1 MRALFDT
8 HTFLWFTTELER
20 VSTEA
25 RRIIEDGSNTVFLSV
40 ASAWEIAIKHE
51 KGSLTLPEPAHEFVI
66 NRIFRLRLQPLNIE
80 MGHALRAGSLPSH
93 HRDPFDRLLVAQ
105 SQLEG
110 LPILTSDPRI
120 VAYGVETI
128 W

>member
-1 MRALFDT
+1 VRALFDT
-8 HTFLWFTTELER
+8 HAFLWFTTELER
-20 VSTEA
+20 VSSTA
-25 RRIIEDGSNTVFLSV
+25 RDVIEDGSNYLFLSA

-51 KGSLTLPEPAHEFVI
+51 TGRLKLPEPAHQFVI
-66 NRIFRLRLQPLNIE
+66 NRIFRLSLQPLNIE
-80 MGHALRAGSLPSH
+80 MGHALRAGSLPRI

-110 LPILTSDPRI
+110 LPILTSDPNIAR
-120 VAYGVETI
+120 YGVAVI